1 MVFDVRDRMG
11 PPLSEARDFIGEHL
25 ARLEGER
32 RAEEIADRERRP
44 PPPVDEEQQFRYSH
58 SRIMSA
64 HMCCINFDSL
74 RKRAPDKK
82 KEKKGRA
89 RMRTENKPGYVTKK
103 LIRF

>member
-64 HMCCINFDSL
+64 HIYTRLLLCVALISTRSVKGHQTKR
-74 RKRAPDKK
+74 RKR
-82 KEKKGRA
+82 RA
-89 RMRTENKPGYVTKK
+89 GQG
-103 LIRF
+103 

>member
-58 SRIMSA
+58 SRNMYTRLLLCVALISTRSVKG
-64 HMCCINFDSL
+64 HQTKR
-74 RKRAPDKK
+74 RKR
-82 KEKKGRA
+82 RA
-89 RMRTENKPGYVTKK
+89 GQG
-103 LIRF
+103 

>member
-44 PPPVDEEQQFRYSH
+44 PPYVDEEQQFRYSH
-58 SRIMSA
+58 SRNMSP
-64 HMCCINFDSL
+64 HMYTRLLLCVALISNRSVKGHQTKR
-74 RKRAPDKK
+74 RKRR
-82 KEKKGRA
+82 EGQ
-89 RMRTENKPGYVTKK
+89 G
-103 LIRF
+103 